1 VGVPFSYS
9 FRNLWT
15 RRLTTVLTAS
25 GMALVVF
32 VFAAIL
38 MLAEGLRKTLV
49 ETGSYDNVIVIRK
62 GSNSEV
68 QSGVNRY
75 QASIIETEPETATG
89 ADGQPILAKELV
101 VLITL
106 PKRATNTPSNVVI
119 RGTGASSLALR
130 PQVKLEAGRMPK
142 PGLSEII
149 AGRSI
154 AERFKGGGIGE
165 SLRFGMRDWR
175 VVGIFDAGNTG
186 FSSEI
191 WGDADQLMQAFRRPA
206 YSSVIFKLRDPAEFE
221 TVKKRI
227 ENDPRLTLEAKREN
241 QYYLEQSKMM
251 AKFLRILGMSL
262 TIIFSLGAIIG
273 AMITMYSAVATRT
286 GEIGTMRALGFKR
299 ISILGAFI
307 IEALLL
313 GLTGGCVGL
322 FLASFLQLLTISTMN
337 FQTFSE
343 LAFSFTLTF
352 GIVWKGLVFSLG
364 MGLIGGLLPAIRASR
379 MVIVD
384 ALRAS

>member
-15 RRLTTVLTAS
+15 RRLTTVLTAL

-68 QSGVNRY
+68 QSGVSRY
-75 QASIIETEPETATG
+75 QASIIETEPEVAIG
-89 ADGQPILAKELV
+89 EEGQPILAKELV

-106 PKRATNTPSNVVI
+106 PKRATNAPSNVVI

-130 PQVKLEAGRMPK
+130 PQVKIVAGRMPK

-165 SLRFGMRDWR
+165 SLRFGMREWR

-227 ENDPRLTLEAKREN
+227 ENDPRLTLEAKREK
-241 QYYLEQSKMM
+241 QYYVEQSRMM

-307 IEALLL
+307 IESLLL
-313 GLTGGCVGL
+313 GLIGGCLGL

-343 LAFSFTLTF
+343 LAFSFTLSID
-352 GIVWKGLVFSLG
+352 IVWKGLGFSLV
-364 MGLIGGLLPAIRASR
+364 MGFIGGVLPAVRASR
-379 MVIVD
+379 MNIVES
-384 ALRAS
+384 LRTV

>member
-1 VGVPFSYS
+1 LGIPISYS

-15 RRLTTVLTAS
+15 RRLTTVLTAL

-68 QSGVNRY
+68 QSGVSRY
-75 QASIIETEPETATG
+75 QASIIETEPEVAIG
-89 ADGQPILAKELV
+89 AEGQPILAKELV

-106 PKRATNTPSNVVI
+106 PKRATNAPSNVVI

-130 PQVKLEAGRMPK
+130 PQVKLVAGRMPK

-165 SLRFGMRDWR
+165 SLRFGMREWR
-175 VVGIFDAGNTG
+175 VVGMFDAGNTG

-206 YSSVIFKLRDPAEFE
+206 YSSVIFKLRDPTEFE

-227 ENDPRLTLEAKREN
+227 ENDPRLTLEANREKE
-241 QYYLEQSKMM
+241 YDVEQSRMM

-299 ISILGAFI
+299 ISILGAFV

-313 GLTGGCVGL
+313 GLIGGCLGL

-343 LAFSFTLTF
+343 LAFSFTLSVD
-352 GIVWKGLVFSLG
+352 IVWKGLGFSLV
-364 MGLIGGLLPAIRASR
+364 MGFIGGVLPAVRASR
-379 MVIVD
+379 MNIVES
-384 ALRAS
+384 LRAV

>member
-1 VGVPFSYS
+1 MGIPISYS

-68 QSGVNRY
+68 QSGVSRY
-75 QASIIETEPETATG
+75 QASIIETQPEAAIG
-89 ADGQPILAKELV
+89 ANGQPLVAKEMV

-106 PKRATNTPSNVVI
+106 PKRATNSPSNVVI
-119 RGTGASSLALR
+119 RGMGSSSLTLR
-130 PQVKLEAGRMPK
+130 PQVKLVAGRMPK
-142 PGLSEII
+142 AGSSEIV

-165 SLRFGMRDWR
+165 TLRFGMRDWT

-191 WGDADQLMQAFRRPA
+191 WGDSDQLMQTFRRPA

-241 QYYLEQSKMM
+241 QYYVDQSRMM

-273 AMITMYSAVATRT
+273 AMITMYSVVANRT
-286 GEIGTMRALGFKR
+286 AEIGTMRALGFQKMN
-299 ISILGAFI
+299 ILGSFLV
-307 IEALLL
+307 ESLLL
-313 GLTGGCVGL
+313 GFAGGIVGL
-322 FLASFLQLLTISTMN
+322 FVASFLQFFTVSTLN

-343 LAFSFTLTF
+343 LAFSFTMTT
-352 GIVWKGLVFSLG
+352 GIVVKAMAFALI
-364 MGLIGGLLPAIRASR
+364 MGFVGGVLPAFRAAR
-379 MVIVD
+379 MNIVD
-384 ALRAS
+384 SLRAK